1 MPIKKI
7 ALAALAA
14 GLVLASATLSFA
26 QDATSQTPATAQASP
41 DSQQQAEE
49 KAKLERKATVLLEQ
63 VISEAQALKLP
74 ENRIR
79 VQIAAGDMLW
89 DHNPG
94 RARDQFTNAGAAIS
108 QMNLDADRTDRDEMQ
123 NLNQLRQDLVLTAAR
138 HDADLAYQLLHSTQ
152 PQTTN
157 TNAGNNGRRFM
168 PDPQAALEQSLLA
181 AIAASDPKYAYQ
193 KAMESLDKNEYP
205 TAVGR
210 VLAQLQAKDKEAFE
224 KLSTRVINKLT
235 PDSLMASREADN
247 MALNLL
253 RPGPRPAESP
263 GNDTSGN
270 SISSSAST
278 ANAPVSNQVLTQS
291 TYHDLLDATIT
302 AALNAQR
309 PAPGANNGNVT
320 VLNGGGPGGRFRG
333 PQIVQSN
340 PPDEAQMQQN
350 NARSLLMSLQMML
363 PQIDQYSPDRAPA
376 VRQKLSELGMNN
388 NMMASMG
395 QMTNAMRQNTS
406 ESLMN
411 AASVAPPQMQSRL
424 YQQAAQKAIDEG
436 NTDRATQI
444 ANDHL
449 DESTRNS
456 IMQAVDFKRTA
467 TNVTSDKLNEI
478 RLKLASLP
486 SDSDRVK
493 YLLELSTAVQKDNAK
508 LALRFL
514 DDARNLVSRKA
525 TNYTDFEDQL
535 KVAAAYAPVD
545 PKRSFDVLEP
555 GIAQLN
561 ELLSA
566 AQVLNGFEVEI
577 FRDGELPLQGGS
589 ELGGMIA
596 RYGQQLASL
605 AKLDFD
611 HARMTADKFLLP
623 EPRLLTKL
631 SIVQG
636 VFGVQ
641 PVNDNFRR
649 NQNNFQ
655 FVMR

>member
-1 MPIKKI
+1 
-7 ALAALAA
+7 
-14 GLVLASATLSFA
+14 
-26 QDATSQTPATAQASP
+26 
-41 DSQQQAEE
+41 
-49 KAKLERKATVLLEQ
+49 
-63 VISEAQALKLP
+63 
-74 ENRIR
+74 
-79 VQIAAGDMLW
+79 
-89 DHNPG
+89 
-94 RARDQFTNAGAAIS
+94 
-108 QMNLDADRTDRDEMQ
+108 
-123 NLNQLRQDLVLTAAR
+123 
-138 HDADLAYQLLHSTQ
+138 
-152 PQTTN
+152 
-157 TNAGNNGRRFM
+157 
-168 PDPQAALEQSLLA
+168 
-181 AIAASDPKYAYQ
+181 
-193 KAMESLDKNEYP
+193 
-205 TAVGR
+205 
-210 VLAQLQAKDKEAFE
+210 
-224 KLSTRVINKLT
+224 
-235 PDSLMASREADN
+235 
-247 MALNLL
+247 
-253 RPGPRPAESP
+253 
-263 GNDTSGN
+263 
-270 SISSSAST
+270 
-278 ANAPVSNQVLTQS
+278 
-291 TYHDLLDATIT
+291 
-302 AALNAQR
+302 
-309 PAPGANNGNVT
+309 
-320 VLNGGGPGGRFRG
+320 
-333 PQIVQSN
+333 
-340 PPDEAQMQQN
+340 
-350 NARSLLMSLQMML
+350 
-363 PQIDQYSPDRAPA
+363 
-376 VRQKLSELGMNN
+376 
-388 NMMASMG
+388 MMASMG

-411 AASVAPPQMQSRL
+411 AASIAPPQMQSRL

-566 AQVLNGFEVEI
+566 AQVLNGFEVEV
-577 FRDGELPLQGGS
+577 FRDGELPIQGGS